1 MTAER
6 LRHELQ
12 EMAFAGASWPDLL
25 RHVHHAT
32 GRPVRLVAV
41 DGALLAQ
48 HGVAGEMSGD
58 HEGRSFDSVRPRVL
72 EAASIAAVGDAAGPA
87 DVAGSDGT
95 MMRGV
100 AVRAGERRVGV
111 LLVGVAGPPDGPTAD
126 EVLAAA
132 ETAIGIVAVRR
143 DAEAGAV
150 AESAAWFVDE
160 LRFGWRRSD
169 DELLAMGRRFGVNL
183 AQPHAAI
190 VAAYDGADRRMWQ
203 TAMSWLDTPAR
214 VDGGRAWTVA
224 SGDVRQRVAVMRARL
239 QEFVSG
245 GEVRVAAGP
254 VGTGAESLRAGF
266 RLAGIVLGLSARR
279 GGPAATTYADAG
291 TAGLLANVPADALR
305 VFVAQH
311 LGPLE
316 GRTDLLET
324 LGAWYATGGSRAR
337 VGEAVRLHRNSVGH
351 RMHRIRELLGVDPND
366 PVVAEQLRTALAAS
380 DVLVVLADIDG

>member
-1 MTAER
+1 
-6 LRHELQ
+6 
-12 EMAFAGASWPDLL
+12 MALAGASWPDLL

-48 HGVAGEMSGD
+48 HGVAGETSGD

-72 EAASIAAVGDAAGPA
+72 DATAIAEVDDAAGPVDLA
-87 DVAGSDGT
+87 ASDGT
-95 MMRGV
+95 MMRGA

-111 LLVGVAGPPDGPTAD
+111 LLVGAAELPDGPRAD

-132 ETAIGIVAVRR
+132 GTAIGIVAVRR

-169 DELLAMGRRFGVNL
+169 EELQAMGRRFGVNL
-183 AQPHAAI
+183 AQPHAAV
-190 VAAYDGADRRMWQ
+190 VAAYDGADQRMWQ
-203 TAMSWLDTPAR
+203 TAMSWLDTPVR

-224 SGDVRQRVAVMRARL
+224 AGDVGHRVVVMQTRL
-239 QEFVSG
+239 QEFVSS
-245 GEVRVAAGP
+245 GEVRLAAGP
-254 VGTGAESLRAGF
+254 VGVGAESLRTGF

-279 GGPAATTYADAG
+279 GGQAATTYAGAG
-291 TAGLLANVPADALR
+291 PAALLAHVPADALR

-316 GRTDLLET
+316 GRSELIDT

-337 VGEAVRLHRNSVGH
+337 VGEAVHLHRNSVGH

-366 PVVAEQLRTALAAS
+366 PVVAEQLRTALAAA
-380 DVLVVLADIDG
+380 DVLAVLGDSDG